1 MGADLAVHPRRP
13 HRRRRAPATVGGGAA
28 GAVPPVGAGSSV
40 GGARAARSAAA
51 GSWGGSCGDRW
62 SAAAMATCSGSA
74 PAGRWRGHR
83 ADASLVPGRTPGAV
97 IGWSV
102 RARVRVAMPA
112 EGLAAGSSARWKWP
126 SATGVRDVRRR
137 RGDGVPT
144 GCPTLPVG
152 TGRSR
157 ARRRLSGGTDHGP
170 AAQVLPLGNTPA
182 SSRLAHRCAMPVQR
196 VIVTGHALGVAAQR
210 STPGVRSAAASGIML
225 PPSAGRGRRDRLQ
238 HTRPAPRPV
247 SAPTG
252 PTVMSPGLP
261 PHSAREVPFGTPRAA
276 PRS

>member
-157 ARRRLSGGTDHGP
+157 ARRRRSGGINRRRRDSDRCHHSHHPIGSPGP
-170 AAQVLPLGNTPA
+170 LFV
-182 SSRLAHRCAMPVQR
+182 
-196 VIVTGHALGVAAQR
+196 
-210 STPGVRSAAASGIML
+210 AAASIRMCRI
-225 PPSAGRGRRDRLQ
+225 PPRRTAGCVLVWQPCWVAWRLSCSPRRG
-238 HTRPAPRPV
+238 
-247 SAPTG
+247 
-252 PTVMSPGLP
+252 
-261 PHSAREVPFGTPRAA
+261 
-276 PRS
+276 